1 MDVGVGLPI
10 TAQGTQW
17 KMSVPLLQPIIFVQ
31 NPQQVGRGNMTNYG
45 SVKIVNI
52 TIENASRIE
61 KMVNKAIS
69 DLNKQKIKILDLQTT
84 EDNID
89 LVLPKIIED
98 CLNQKSLR
106 NKKSRKT
113 PEGINRLLYSVKIL
127 LQS

>member
-1 MDVGVGLPI
+1 MDVGIEFQI

-52 TIENASRIE
+52 TLENAPSIE

-69 DLNKQKIKILDLQTT
+69 DLNKQKLKIIDLQIT
-84 EDNID
+84 EDNI
-89 LVLPKIIED
+89 LFVLE
-98 CLNQKSLR
+98 SL
-106 NKKSRKT
+106 
-113 PEGINRLLYSVKIL
+113 
-127 LQS
+127 